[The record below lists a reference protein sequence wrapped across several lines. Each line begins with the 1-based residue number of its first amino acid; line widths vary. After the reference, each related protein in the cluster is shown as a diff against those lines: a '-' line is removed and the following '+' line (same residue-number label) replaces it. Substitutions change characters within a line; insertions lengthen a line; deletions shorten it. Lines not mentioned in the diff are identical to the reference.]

1 MKSPLGSAIDT
12 MERRRLGRTDIVASV
27 LGFGG
32 SEIGYQNVGARAVG
46 RLLDTALDAGLNV
59 IDTAECYDD
68 SEILIGKALGTR
80 RHEVALFTKCG
91 HAGGWSTAD
100 WRRAPLLASIE
111 RSLRRLATDHV
122 DLIQLHSCSLR
133 ELEKGEVIDALE
145 CARERGFTRYIG
157 YSGDGEAARYAVECG
172 RFDTLQTSVNIADQ
186 DAIDRTVPLAIAR
199 QMGVIAKRPLANV
212 AWSYARKPSESYY
225 QAYWSRLRKLDYP
238 FLKSAPE
245 TVVGTA
251 LRFTVSVPGVH
262 TAIVGTTKPE
272 RWQQNAA
279 LLQAGALPV
288 ADFARIRARW
298 AEVGGSAWDGQV

>member
-1 MKSPLGSAIDT
+1 MKSPLGGATDT

-32 SEIGYQNVGARAVG
+32 SEIGYQNVSARAVG

-68 SEILIGKALGTR
+68 SEILIGKALGAR
-80 RHEVALFTKCG
+80 RQEVSLFTKCG
-91 HAGGWSTAD
+91 HAGGWSSAD

-122 DLIQLHSCSLR
+122 DLIQLHSCSLG

-145 CARERGFTRYIG
+145 RARERGFTRYIG

-186 DAIDRTVPLAIAR
+186 DAVDRTLPLALAR

-262 TAIVGTTKPE
+262 TAIVGTTKPD
-272 RWQQNAA
+272 RWEQNAA
-279 LLQAGALPV
+279 LLRAGALPA
-288 ADFARIRARW
+288 ADFERIRARW
-298 AEVGGSAWDGQV
+298 AEVGGSAWGGQV